1 MRSARVTRVTRGG
14 VAATFATFA
23 ALLSH
28 VAGGGSVPGWVGVVV
43 PLGLSSIVCIALAG
57 RSPSAVRTTAAVF
70 MSQFFFH
77 TLFVLGAVPGASGS
91 IDPHAAHG
99 AGHSASM
106 LMPESTMGLV
116 AADSQMWIWHG
127 IAAAMTA
134 LVLHRSEV
142 RVRAMRALADII
154 GRWFARLGV
163 LIRAEI
169 VAPTRLRLR
178 LVDLDLLTARQ
189 PIFVAVAR
197 RRGPPVLSAS

>member
-1 MRSARVTRVTRGG
+1 
-14 VAATFATFA
+14 
-23 ALLSH
+23 
-28 VAGGGSVPGWVGVVV
+28 
-43 PLGLSSIVCIALAG
+43 
-57 RSPSAVRTTAAVF
+57 
-70 MSQFFFH
+70 
-77 TLFVLGAVPGASGS
+77 
-91 IDPHAAHG
+91 
-99 AGHSASM
+99 
-106 LMPESTMGLV
+106 MGLV